1 MGAGPVSPTIP
12 GVEFSSENLRYI
24 SPGLSCVQV
33 FVKKFAS
40 SVSLDT
46 SLSQSN
52 AMAQIQIPINV
63 AEVGE

>member
-1 MGAGPVSPTIP
+1 M
-12 GVEFSSENLRYI
+12 
-24 SPGLSCVQV
+24 